1 MTLPPSFSTLIILSF
16 LSCNLLFISH
26 LVYAGKVTD
35 CRTKVLTT
43 DKAQANLTTLQSD
56 QPMDSNKAYYQKLKE
71 AEVQWL
77 EAEEALKL
85 CQQELAK

>member
-1 MTLPPSFSTLIILSF
+1 
-16 LSCNLLFISH
+16 
-26 LVYAGKVTD
+26 
-35 CRTKVLTT
+35 
-43 DKAQANLTTLQSD
+43 
-56 QPMDSNKAYYQKLKE
+56 MDSNKAYYQKLKE